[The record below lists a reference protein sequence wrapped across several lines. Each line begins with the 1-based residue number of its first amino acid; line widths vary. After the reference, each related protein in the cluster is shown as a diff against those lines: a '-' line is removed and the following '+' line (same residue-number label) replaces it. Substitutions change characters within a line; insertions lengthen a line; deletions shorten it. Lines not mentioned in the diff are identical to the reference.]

1 MTAVGGDDM
10 RMSLR
15 SSFDSTMSSMSFKGK
30 PYLQYEKPAAY
41 VDGAQTYCACP
52 PSALSATCP
61 YVTSL
66 ACCRLWDHRHPPGVG
81 LDQKGGA
88 VLQGAVPRQ

>member
-15 SSFDSTMSSMSFKGK
+15 SSFDSRTSMGSMSFKGK

-41 VDGAQTYCACP
+41 VDGAQTYCACTLFAP
-52 PSALSATCP
+52 LQ
-61 YVTSL
+61 L
-66 ACCRLWDHRHPPGVG
+66 AHT
-81 LDQKGGA
+81 
-88 VLQGAVPRQ
+88 